1 MVELLV
7 ADIRGP
13 PLAPSAAAVY
23 VPDYV
28 PDEPEWESP
37 RARWDGG
44 IPLPKQLAKHLR
56 TLAQELGV
64 AVPPSLDR

>member
-13 PLAPSAAAVY
+13 PLAPSAAAV
-23 VPDYV
+23 YV